1 MSTRVV
7 CFVLLVCALA
17 GALVG
22 LVMGGARLSWFVS
35 PTDAEVAPAL
45 WTPSAR
51 LVAAT
56 PLVTARAT
64 PSPTST
70 PTVTVAPVTPTAT
83 ASEVPRPTAT
93 RALPTETPRREPTG
107 TPTPLVGLHGISAQ
121 LRLREGRAT
130 YAAGEQF
137 WLDVQ
142 GENRTDRPITFGI
155 LGFKVERDGAFKTT
169 WSKTVIDARARFRAE
184 DTLSLSAAG
193 SYTITLAICFSPTEN
208 CSNPGADWEEFLPGV
223 VVVIR

>member
-1 MSTRVV
+1 MSNRAV
-7 CFVLLVCALA
+7 CVVLLVCALA

-35 PTDAEVAPAL
+35 TTDAELAPAL

-51 LVAAT
+51 LAAAT
-56 PLVTARAT
+56 PLAT

-70 PTVTVAPVTPTAT
+70 PTITEVPATATPT

-93 RALPTETPRREPTG
+93 RVLPSETPRREPTS
-107 TPTPLVGLHGISAQ
+107 TPTPPVGLHGISAQ
-121 LRLREGRAT
+121 LRLRESRAT

-155 LGFKVERDGAFKTT
+155 LGFKVEPDGPFKTT
-169 WSKTVIDARARFRAE
+169 WSKTVIGARARFRAE
-184 DTLSLSAAG
+184 DVLSLSAAG

-208 CSNPGADWEEFLPGV
+208 CSNPGADWEEFPPGV